1 MQAQIS
7 GRDAALA
14 AVVLLHLGISMVHGF
29 AHARAEV
36 NLSQASMLFVF
47 AVILFGPVAG
57 LIAQRLAWP
66 RGGAW
71 VVAVTM
77 TAALAFGVVNHF
89 LIPGV
94 DHVAHVA
101 GPWRILFG
109 VTAALLAVTE
119 SLGSVLAVW
128 CATRVRRAA

>member
-1 MQAQIS
+1 MQAHIS
-7 GRDAALA
+7 RRDAALA
-14 AVVLLHLGISMVHGF
+14 AVVLIHLGISMVHGF
-29 AHARAEV
+29 AHARAQV

-47 AVILFGPVAG
+47 GVILFGPVAG

-71 VVAVTM
+71 VIAVTM
-77 TAALAFGVVNHF
+77 TAALVFGAANHF
-89 LIPGV
+89 LISGA

-119 SLGSVLAVW
+119 SLGSLLAIW
-128 CATRVRRAA
+128 CATGARRVA